1 MRRKIN
7 NRGNRP
13 EILVSRGDSGVPDF
27 QSPSKQDLDTL
38 DAEARPNVKPWTRP
52 RAIFIGVGRDVPAA
66 PRHPGLV
73 GTSINAIRSMCR
85 RMIESFFGPGSIQ
98 R

>member
-38 DAEARPNVKPWTRP
+38 DAAARAHVEPWTRP
-52 RAIFIGVGRDVPAA
+52 RAIFIGVGQGAPAA
-66 PRHPGLV
+66 PRYPGLV
-73 GTSINAIRSMCR
+73 GTSINAIRSLFR
-85 RMIESFFGPGSIQ
+85 RVMESFFGPSVQ